1 MLARGAWNRRPIWGI
16 ERSNVHCTP
25 GRARTSEDG
34 MRLDLPR
41 SGSQLTREAPL
52 FSADDELILR
62 DGPRLRV
69 LLLTSGLGLGH
80 VRAAQ
85 AVAAALRDQADIATV
100 DFWSLMNAGAARAL
114 HATYLDLVQNHSDL
128 YERLY
133 HLEAGTWR
141 QVLESR
147 SGPPREVLEVFELI
161 ASVAAKE
168 GMSIPRGGR
177 YASDKLLYSLLCTA
191 LPYDG
196 DSLAGNGV
204 RARLALWKFTWLRL
218 IRRLEPA
225 IRKFAPD
232 VIVSTQMI
240 PAAMASYLKQRGKV
254 QASMIS
260 VLTDFGVHDF
270 WKQRGID
277 RYCVAHQSILDGEQS
292 STPSRAVVTGV
303 PLMPDFAF
311 PMSQSEARRELELPE
326 EAQVVLVLGGGLG
339 LSVDTA
345 AMSLLG
351 RQASTHVIV
360 MPGKNNKA
368 RATLDRLAA
377 QHPQRLKVCDWTDRM
392 DIYLRAADIVVGKP
406 GGITVAEALACGRP
420 LLATRSLGGQEGF
433 NIDFLSRHGVGGL
446 VADGELLNRVDVLL
460 GDRDV
465 LHNMQRRAWLLG
477 QRDGAARVAELALD
491 LASIHRAVALQSR

>member
-1 MLARGAWNRRPIWGI
+1 
-16 ERSNVHCTP
+16 
-25 GRARTSEDG
+25 
-34 MRLDLPR
+34 MRLD
-41 SGSQLTREAPL
+41 QAQTRIEPARESL
-52 FSADDELILR
+52 VFSPDDASVLR

-85 AVAAALRDQADIATV
+85 AVAAALRDQAEVATV

-114 HATYLDLVQNHSDL
+114 HGTYLELVQNHSDL

-133 HLEAGTWR
+133 HLDERTWR

-147 SGPPREVLEVFELI
+147 SGPPRAVLEVFELLS
-161 ASVAAKE
+161 SVAAKK
-168 GMSIPRGGR
+168 GLSIPRGGR
-177 YASDKLLYSLLCTA
+177 YASDKLLYSLLCAA

-196 DSLAGNGV
+196 DSLAGQGV
-204 RARLALWKFTWLRL
+204 LARLALWKFTWLRL

-232 VIVSTQMI
+232 VIISTQMI
-240 PAAMASYLKQRGKV
+240 PAAMTSYLKQRGKV
-254 QASMIS
+254 PASVIG

-270 WKQRGID
+270 WKQKSID
-277 RYCVAHQSILDGEQS
+277 RYCVAHESILGGEAS
-292 STPSRAVVTGV
+292 STPSRAIVTGV

-311 PMSQSEARRELELPE
+311 PMSQSEARRELTLPE
-326 EAQVVLVLGGGLG
+326 DAPVVLVLGGGLG

-345 AMSLLG
+345 AISLLQ
-351 RQASTHVIV
+351 RQSATHVIV

-368 RATLDRLAA
+368 RAALDQLAA

-406 GGITVAEALACGRP
+406 GGISVAEALACGRP

-446 VADGELLNRVDVLL
+446 VPDGELLTRVDELL
-460 GDRDV
+460 RQPDV
-465 LHNMQRRAWLLG
+465 LQSMQRRAWLLG
-477 QRDGAARVAELALD
+477 RRDGAARVAELALD
-491 LASIHRAVALQSR
+491 LASIHRAVGLQTR

>member
-1 MLARGAWNRRPIWGI
+1 
-16 ERSNVHCTP
+16 
-25 GRARTSEDG
+25 

-41 SGSQLTREAPL
+41 SGLQQAREAL
-52 FSADDELILR
+52 VFSADDEPISH
-62 DGPRLRV
+62 DGPPLRV

-85 AVAAALRDQADIATV
+85 AVAAALKDQAEIETV
-100 DFWSLMNAGAARAL
+100 DFWSLMHSGAARAI

-141 QVLESR
+141 QVLESK
-147 SGPPREVLEVFELI
+147 SGPPREVLEVFQLI

-168 GMSIPRGGR
+168 GMTIPRGGR
-177 YASDKLLYSLLCTA
+177 YASDKLLYSLLCTSM
-191 LPYDG
+191 PYDG

-254 QASMIS
+254 QASMIG

-270 WKQRGID
+270 WKQRGVD
-277 RYCVAHQSILDGEQS
+277 RYCVAHESILDGDGAATS
-292 STPSRAVVTGV
+292 SRAVVTGV

-311 PMSQSEARRELELPE
+311 PPSQSEARRELGLPE
-326 EAQVVLVLGGGLG
+326 DAQVVLVLGGGLG
-339 LSVDTA
+339 ISVDTA
-345 AMSLLG
+345 AMSLL
-351 RQASTHVIV
+351 RRPTSTHVIV

-368 RATLDRLAA
+368 RAALDQLAA
-377 QHPQRLKVCDWTDRM
+377 RHPQRLRVCDWTDRM

-433 NIDFLSRHGVGGL
+433 NVDFLTRHEVGGL
-446 VADGELLNRVDVLL
+446 VADGELLNRVDALL
-460 GDRDV
+460 GNREA
-465 LHNMQRRAWLLG
+465 LQNMQRRAWLLG
-477 QRDGAARVAELALD
+477 QRDGAARVAQLALD
-491 LASIHRAVALQSR
+491 LASIHRTVALQSR

>member
-1 MLARGAWNRRPIWGI
+1 
-16 ERSNVHCTP
+16 
-25 GRARTSEDG
+25 

-41 SGSQLTREAPL
+41 TGSQQAREAL
-52 FSADDELILR
+52 VFSADDELISHA
-62 DGPRLRV
+62 GPPLRV

-85 AVAAALRDQADIATV
+85 AVAAALKEQAVVATV
-100 DFWSLMNAGAARAL
+100 DFWSLMNAGAARAI

-147 SGPPREVLEVFELI
+147 SGPPRQVLEVLQLI
-161 ASVAAKE
+161 ASVAAEE
-168 GMSIPRGGR
+168 GTTMPRGGR
-177 YASDKLLYSLLCTA
+177 YASDKLLYSLLCTSM
-191 LPYDG
+191 PYDG

-204 RARLALWKFTWLRL
+204 RARHALWKFTWLRL

-232 VIVSTQMI
+232 VIISTQMI

-254 QASMIS
+254 QASMIG

-277 RYCVAHQSILDGEQS
+277 RYCVAHPAILEGDGS
-292 STPSRAVVTGV
+292 STSSRAAVTGV

-311 PMSQSEARRELELPE
+311 PLSQSEARRDLGLPE
-326 EAQVVLVLGGGLG
+326 DAQVVLVLGGGLG
-339 LSVDTA
+339 ISVDTA
-345 AMSLLG
+345 AMSLLQ
-351 RQASTHVIV
+351 RPNPTHVIV
-360 MPGKNNKA
+360 MPGKNHKA
-368 RATLDRLAA
+368 RAALDRLAG

-392 DIYLRAADIVVGKP
+392 DIYLRASDVVVGKP

-433 NIDFLSRHGVGGL
+433 NVDFLTRHEVGGL
-446 VADGELLNRVDVLL
+446 VADGELLNRVDALL
-460 GDRDV
+460 GNREV
-465 LHNMQRRAWLLG
+465 LQNMQRRAWLLG

-491 LASIHRAVALQSR
+491 LASIQRAVALQSR

>member
-1 MLARGAWNRRPIWGI
+1 
-16 ERSNVHCTP
+16 
-25 GRARTSEDG
+25 

-41 SGSQLTREAPL
+41 SAGQQQAREAL
-52 FSADDELILR
+52 VFSVDDEPISP
-62 DGPRLRV
+62 DGPPLRV

-85 AVAAALRDQADIATV
+85 AVAAALHDQAQVATV
-100 DFWSLMNAGAARAL
+100 DFWSLMNAGAARAI

-147 SGPPREVLEVFELI
+147 SGPPREVLEVLQLI
-161 ASVAAKE
+161 ASVAIKE
-168 GMSIPRGGR
+168 GMSIERGGR
-177 YASDKLLYSLLCTA
+177 YASDKLLYSLLCTSM
-191 LPYDG
+191 PYDG

-232 VIVSTQMI
+232 VIISTQMI
-240 PAAMASYLKQRGKV
+240 PAAMASYLQQRGKV
-254 QASMIS
+254 QASMIG

-277 RYCVAHQSILDGEQS
+277 RYCIAHKSILEDAS
-292 STPSRAVVTGV
+292 STSSRAVVTGV

-311 PMSQSEARRELELPE
+311 PLSQAEARRELNLPE
-326 EAQVVLVLGGGLG
+326 DAQVVLVLGGGLG
-339 LSVDTA
+339 ISVDTA
-345 AMSLLG
+345 AMSLL
-351 RQASTHVIV
+351 RRPASTHVIV
-360 MPGKNNKA
+360 MPGRNNKA
-368 RATLDRLAA
+368 RAALDQLAA
-377 QHPQRLKVCDWTDRM
+377 HHPQRLKVCDWTDRM

-433 NIDFLSRHGVGGL
+433 NVDFLTRHGVGGL
-446 VADGELLNRVDVLL
+446 VADGELVNRVDALL
-460 GDRDV
+460 GDCEV
-465 LHNMQRRAWLLG
+465 LQNMQRRAWLLG

>member
-1 MLARGAWNRRPIWGI
+1 
-16 ERSNVHCTP
+16 
-25 GRARTSEDG
+25 
-34 MRLDLPR
+34 MRLDPT
-41 SGSQLTREAPL
+41 QTRIEQARESL
-52 FSADDELILR
+52 VFSADDVSILR

-85 AVAAALRDQADIATV
+85 AVAAALGDHADVATV

-114 HATYLDLVQNHSDL
+114 HATYLELVQNHSEL

-133 HLEAGTWR
+133 HLDERTWR
-141 QVLESR
+141 QLLESR
-147 SGPPREVLEVFELI
+147 SGPPRAVLEVFELLS
-161 ASVAAKE
+161 SVAAKE
-168 GMSIPRGGR
+168 GLSIPRGGR
-177 YASDKLLYSLLCTA
+177 YASDKLLYSLLCAA

-196 DSLAGNGV
+196 DSLAGQGV
-204 RARLALWKFTWLRL
+204 LARLALWKFTWLRL

-232 VIVSTQMI
+232 VIISTQMI
-240 PAAMASYLKQRGKV
+240 PAAMTSYLKQRGKV
-254 QASMIS
+254 PASMIG

-270 WKQRGID
+270 WKQKGID
-277 RYCVAHQSILDGEQS
+277 RYCVAHESILENEAA

-311 PMSQSEARRELELPE
+311 PMSQPEARRELGLPDG
-326 EAQVVLVLGGGLG
+326 APVVLVLGGGLG
-339 LSVDTA
+339 LSVDAA
-345 AMSLLG
+345 AMSLLQ
-351 RQASTHVIV
+351 RQTTTHVIA
-360 MPGKNNKA
+360 MPGKNHKA
-368 RATLDRLAA
+368 RAALDQLAA

-406 GGITVAEALACGRP
+406 GGISVAEALACGRP

-433 NIDFLSRHGVGGL
+433 NIDFLARHGVGGL
-446 VADGELLNRVDVLL
+446 VPDGELLARVDSLL
-460 GDRDV
+460 RQPDV
-465 LHNMQRRAWLLG
+465 LQNMQRRAWLLG

-491 LASIHRAVALQSR
+491 LASIHRAVALQTR

>member
-1 MLARGAWNRRPIWGI
+1 
-16 ERSNVHCTP
+16 
-25 GRARTSEDG
+25 
-34 MRLDLPR
+34 MRLDPPR
-41 SGSQLTREAPL
+41 SRFHLTREVL
-52 FSADDELILR
+52 EFFDDDEPISPE
-62 DGPRLRV
+62 GPRLRV

-85 AVAAALRDQADIATV
+85 AIAAALQDRAEVATV
-100 DFWSLMNAGAARAL
+100 DFWSLMHAGAARAI

-177 YASDKLLYSLLCTA
+177 YASDRFLYSLLCAA

-196 DSLAGNGV
+196 DSLAGTGV

-218 IRRLEPA
+218 IRRLDPA

-232 VIVSTQMI
+232 VIISTQMI

-254 QASMIS
+254 QAAMIG

-277 RYCVAHQSILDGEQS
+277 RYCVAHSSILEGEAS

-311 PMSQSEARRELELPE
+311 PLSQAEARRILKLPDP
-326 EAQVVLVLGGGLG
+326 AQIVLVLGGGLG

-345 AMSLLG
+345 AMSLLK
-351 RQASTHVIV
+351 RQTSTHVIV

-377 QHPQRLKVCDWTDRM
+377 QNPQRLHVCDWTDRM
-392 DIYLRAADIVVGKP
+392 DLYLRASDVVVGKP
-406 GGITVAEALACGRP
+406 GGISVAEALACGRP

-446 VADGELLNRVDVLL
+446 VADGELLDRVDALL
-460 GDRDV
+460 RDPEV
-465 LHNMQRRAWLLG
+465 LHDMQRRAWLLG
-477 QRDGAARVAELALD
+477 QRDGAARVAGLAMD
-491 LASIHRAVALQSR
+491 LASAHRAVALHTR

>member
-1 MLARGAWNRRPIWGI
+1 
-16 ERSNVHCTP
+16 
-25 GRARTSEDG
+25 

-41 SGSQLTREAPL
+41 PEIQLTREAPV
-52 FSADDELILR
+52 FSADDEPILH
-62 DGPRLRV
+62 DGPRLKV

-85 AVAAALRDQADIATV
+85 AVAAALKDQAEIATV
-100 DFWSLMNAGAARAL
+100 DFWSLMHAGAARAL

-311 PMSQSEARRELELPE
+311 PMSQSEARRELEVPE
-326 EAQVVLVLGGGLG
+326 DAQVVLVLGGGLG

-345 AMSLLG
+345 AISLLG
-351 RQASTHVIV
+351 RAASTHVIV

-377 QHPQRLKVCDWTDRM
+377 ENPQRLKVCDWTDRM

-406 GGITVAEALACGRP
+406 GGISVAEALACGRP

-446 VADGELLNRVDVLL
+446 VADGELWNRVDALL

-465 LHNMQRRAWLLG
+465 LQNMQRRAWLLG

-491 LASIHRAVALQSR
+491 LASIHRAVAQQSR

>member
-1 MLARGAWNRRPIWGI
+1 
-16 ERSNVHCTP
+16 
-25 GRARTSEDG
+25 

-41 SGSQLTREAPL
+41 SGFQLTREAL
-52 FSADDELILR
+52 VFSPDDELISR

-85 AVAAALRDQADIATV
+85 AVAAALKDQAEVMTV

-114 HATYLDLVQNHSDL
+114 HATYLELVQNHSDL

-147 SGPPREVLEVFELI
+147 SGPPRAVLEVFELI

-168 GMSIPRGGR
+168 GLNMPRGGR
-177 YASDKLLYSLLCTA
+177 YASDKLLYSLLCAA

-225 IRKFAPD
+225 IRKFEPD
-232 VIVSTQMI
+232 VIISTQMI
-240 PAAMASYLKQRGKV
+240 PAAMASYLKQRGKA
-254 QASMIS
+254 QASMIG

-270 WKQRGID
+270 WKQKGTD
-277 RYCVAHQSILDGEQS
+277 RYCVAHQSVLDNDAS
-292 STPSRAVVTGV
+292 TTPSRAVVTGV

-311 PMSQSEARRELELPE
+311 PISQAEARRELKLPDDVP
-326 EAQVVLVLGGGLG
+326 VVLVLGGGLG
-339 LSVDTA
+339 LSVDAA
-345 AMSLLG
+345 AMSLMQ
-351 RQASTHVIV
+351 RQTNTHLIV

-368 RATLDRLAA
+368 RATLDQLAA
-377 QHPQRLKVCDWTDRM
+377 QNPHRLKVYDWTDRM

-406 GGITVAEALACGRP
+406 GGISVAEALACGRP

-433 NIDFLSRHGVGGL
+433 NVDFLTRHGVGGL
-446 VADGELLNRVDVLL
+446 VSDGELLDRVDSLL
-460 GDRDV
+460 REPEV

-477 QRDGAARVAELALD
+477 QRDGAARVAGLALD
-491 LASIHRAVALQSR
+491 LASIHRAVARQSR

>member
-1 MLARGAWNRRPIWGI
+1 
-16 ERSNVHCTP
+16 
-25 GRARTSEDG
+25 
-34 MRLDLPR
+34 MRLDQAR
-41 SGSQLTREAPL
+41 TRIEAARESL
-52 FSADDELILR
+52 VFSSDNASVLR
-62 DGPRLRV
+62 GGPRLRV

-85 AVAAALRDQADIATV
+85 AVAAALRDQAEVATV

-114 HATYLDLVQNHSDL
+114 HATYLELVQNHSDL

-133 HLEAGTWR
+133 RLDERTWR

-147 SGPPREVLEVFELI
+147 SGPPRAVLEVFELLS
-161 ASVAAKE
+161 SVAAKE
-168 GMSIPRGGR
+168 GLNIPRGGR
-177 YASDKLLYSLLCTA
+177 YASDKLLYTLLCAA

-196 DSLAGNGV
+196 DSLAGQGV
-204 RARLALWKFTWLRL
+204 LARLALWKFTWLRL

-232 VIVSTQMI
+232 VIISTQMI
-240 PAAMASYLKQRGKV
+240 PAAMTSYLKQRGKAP
-254 QASMIS
+254 ASVIG

-270 WKQRGID
+270 WKQKSID
-277 RYCVAHQSILDGEQS
+277 RYCVAHESILGGEAA
-292 STPSRAVVTGV
+292 STPSRAIVTGV

-311 PMSQSEARRELELPE
+311 PMSQPEARRELALPDD
-326 EAQVVLVLGGGLG
+326 APVVLVLGGGLG

-345 AMSLLG
+345 AISLLQ
-351 RQASTHVIV
+351 RQSSTHVIV

-368 RATLDRLAA
+368 RAALDQLAA

-406 GGITVAEALACGRP
+406 GGISVAEALACGRP

-433 NIDFLSRHGVGGL
+433 NIDFLSRQGVGGL
-446 VADGELLNRVDVLL
+446 VPDGELLTRVDELL
-460 GDRDV
+460 RQPDV
-465 LHNMQRRAWLLG
+465 LQSMQRRAGLLG
-477 QRDGAARVAELALD
+477 RRDGAARVAELALD
-491 LASIHRAVALQSR
+491 LASTHRMVGLQTR

>member
-1 MLARGAWNRRPIWGI
+1 MRV
-16 ERSNVHCTP
+16 VHP
-25 GRARTSEDG
+25 RTAG
-34 MRLDLPR
+34 
-41 SGSQLTREAPL
+41 QQQAREALVFPV
-52 FSADDELILR
+52 DDEPISH
-62 DGPRLRV
+62 DGPPLRV

-85 AVAAALRDQADIATV
+85 AVAAALHDQAEVATV
-100 DFWSLMNAGAARAL
+100 DFWSLMNAGAARAI

-147 SGPPREVLEVFELI
+147 SGPPRGVLEVLELI
-161 ASVAAKE
+161 ASVAIKE
-168 GMSIPRGGR
+168 GASIPRGGR
-177 YASDKLLYSLLCTA
+177 YASDKLLYSLLCTSM
-191 LPYDG
+191 PYDG

-218 IRRLEPA
+218 IRRLDPA

-232 VIVSTQMI
+232 VIISTQMI
-240 PAAMASYLKQRGKV
+240 PAAMASYLQQRGKV
-254 QASMIS
+254 QASMIG

-270 WKQRGID
+270 WKQPGID
-277 RYCVAHQSILDGEQS
+277 RYCVAHRSILDS
-292 STPSRAVVTGV
+292 DTPSTSSRAVVTGV

-311 PMSQSEARRELELPE
+311 PMSQAEARRALNLPE
-326 EAQVVLVLGGGLG
+326 DAQVVLVLGGGLG
-339 LSVDTA
+339 ISVDTA
-345 AMSLLG
+345 AISLLQ
-351 RQASTHVIV
+351 RPAPTHVIV

-368 RATLDRLAA
+368 RATLDQLAA
-377 QHPQRLKVCDWTDRM
+377 RYPQRLKVCDWTDRM
-392 DIYLRAADIVVGKP
+392 DMYLRAADIVVGKP

-433 NIDFLSRHGVGGL
+433 NVDFLTNHGVGGL
-446 VADGELLNRVDVLL
+446 VADGELLNRVDALL

-465 LHNMQRRAWLLG
+465 LQNMQRRAWLLG
-477 QRDGAARVAELALD
+477 QRDGAAKVAELALD